1 MKILVCGKGGSGKS
15 TFSVMLARAFDA
27 MGWLVLLVDADE
39 SNFGIPNLIGVS
51 APLDLMESLGGKKG
65 FKEKM
70 NANFPADGGGIFD
83 KKQAISDLDPECVAS
98 AGKIHVVTI
107 GKIHHF
113 GEGCACPMGILS
125 RKFLSSL
132 SVGENEVVIVDTE
145 AGVEHF
151 GRRVIEEAD
160 VILGVVDPTA
170 ESFRLAEKMRNMAA
184 DAQKRIYFVLNKT
197 EHDIESYMSASLP
210 QELVAAKIP
219 KDNEMFM
226 ASLQGRPITSTGKE
240 VQQLAAMLSQAAQP
254 EF

>member
-15 TFSVMLARAFDA
+15 TLSVMLARAFAD
-27 MGWLVLLVDADE
+27 MERRVLLVDADE
-39 SNFGIPNLIGVS
+39 SNFGIPHLIGVD
-51 APLDLMESLGGKKG
+51 APCDLMESFGGKKG

-70 NANFPADGGGIFD
+70 NAKFPDSEEGVFD
-83 KKQAISDLDPECVAS
+83 KKQGISDLAPECVAV
-98 AGKIHVVTI
+98 ADGIHVVTI

-132 SVGENEVVIVDTE
+132 TVGENEVVIVDTE

-151 GRRVIEEAD
+151 GRRVISEAD

-170 ESFRLAEKMRNMAA
+170 ESLRLAEKMAEMAA
-184 DAQKRIYFVLNKT
+184 DAQKKIYFVLNKT
-197 EHDIESYMSASLP
+197 EHEIESYMTAALP
-210 QELVAAKIP
+210 RELVAAKIP

-226 ASLQGRPITSTGKE
+226 ASLQGKPIKKAGKE
-240 VQQLAAMLSQAAQP
+240 VSELAAGLFHAK
-254 EF
+254 